1 MSRFC
6 VSTSSARCATPTAKG
21 DGGRTLA
28 RYEVEVEVLD
38 ALSKETP
45 LRGEPSRAPVLL
57 RHDRAV
63 VRALQRWAKV
73 EPRWLVCTAD
83 GWLRALLNDL
93 EIVALDSVGL
103 GDLLELVKPAD
114 AARALLAP
122 PELAASIAEQERGF
136 AASVWDETVELEGPA
151 LRDRDL
157 VRRASSFRNVWLARR
172 RDDTSLSDA
181 WVHFRDTGALD
192 ER

>member
-1 MSRFC
+1 MATCSAALPTGDIDQHLFSE
-6 VSTSSARCATPTAKG
+6 STVGSADFKEIGVAFLREHFLRAVRYADGKG

-38 ALSKETP
+38 TLSKETP

-73 EPRWLVCTAD
+73 GPRWLVCTAD

-122 PELAASIAEQERGF
+122 RVARTARARRL
-136 AASVWDETVELEGPA
+136 D
-151 LRDRDL
+151 
-157 VRRASSFRNVWLARR
+157 RRAGTWVRCFGLGRNRRARR
-172 RDDTSLSDA
+172 SCVA
-181 WVHFRDTGALD
+181 
-192 ER
+192 